1 MTGLGVTL
9 VVSGLR
15 LKAPKTWSAVTDQA
29 IWRKEAPSGHDAA
42 DKLAKLAEEGI
53 SQANWIYLNVGP
65 DATLSCAARFDVVLW
80 VAGGELPSDEDIGRS
95 IGKVTRRV
103 DPMTVVNAN
112 WSREPLMGL
121 IDPWTSVFTQGW
133 WHRWPGGWHK
143 IERNDH
149 LAITC
154 TRRALPAVRLWFV
167 ASTARYVDVHGG
179 NSLSGLL
186 ETDDELPTRGALA
199 EYVGYL
205 ALERRDRINGML
217 ISSAADYTD
226 DWVKNAEET
235 AKLREV
241 EANINVTAV
250 YVSAAASRLAASLGS
265 PDSGGWTFL
274 KADDLDIRVSLAK
287 ARGNAGRASAIQDR
301 LRVTQQHMDAVAQRA
316 ETRANTYAT
325 LLLTVVA
332 GAFTGAALVT
342 QRRTA
347 ASVAF
352 GGTLFVI
359 GLLVVDAA
367 RAYRRIHGLLAL
379 AVMAGAGAA
388 GAKAVGTNNVIAAV
402 AVAIGAATGLG
413 LFYLARELQRHHL
426 LRRFV
431 AWLMASP
438 TPASGN
444 RRGRKSKAS
453 G

>member
-9 VVSGLR
+9 VVSGLG
-15 LKAPKTWSAVTDQA
+15 KVSAPESWSAVTDQA
-29 IWRKEAPSGHDAA
+29 IWSKKISCRCHVA
-42 DKLAKLAEEGI
+42 DKLAKLAAEAI
-53 SQANWIYLNVGP
+53 AQAAWADLSIGP
-65 DATLSCAARFDVVLW
+65 DATLPGAARFDEVLW
-80 VAGGELPSDEDIGRS
+80 IAGGKLPRDDDIGRL
-95 IGKVTRRV
+95 INNVTQHAGLMEQFR
-103 DPMTVVNAN
+103 PN
-112 WSREPLMGL
+112 WSGDPLMRH
-121 IDPWTSVFTQGW
+121 IDRWTSELTKGW
-133 WHRWPGGWHK
+133 CQWPGGWHPTQ
-143 IERNDH
+143 RSDH

-167 ASTARYVDVHGG
+167 ASTALYVDVRGG
-179 NSLSGLL
+179 HSLSDLL
-186 ETDDELPTRGALA
+186 ETDDERGTRGALA
-199 EYVGYL
+199 QYVGYL
-205 ALERRDRINGML
+205 ARERRHRVKGMW
-217 ISSAADYTD
+217 ISEGADQTED
-226 DWVKNAEET
+226 PVSHAQET

-241 EANINVTAV
+241 EAELNVTAV
-250 YVSAAASRLAASLGS
+250 NLSAAAARLAAWLGP

-274 KADDLDIRVSLAK
+274 KADDLDMALSLAT
-287 ARGNAGRASAIQDR
+287 ARGNAERASAIQDR
-301 LRVTQQHMDAVAQRA
+301 LWVRQQHSDAVAQRA

-325 LLLTVVA
+325 LLLAVVA

-347 ASVAF
+347 ASIAF

-367 RAYRRIHGLLAL
+367 RPYRRIHGLLAL

-388 GAKAVGTNNVIAAV
+388 GAKAVGTSNVIAAV

-413 LFYLARELQRHHL
+413 LFYVARELQRRDR

-438 TPASGN
+438 SRAAGN